1 MDEYQD
7 SSHSKWECQ
16 YQGMFIPKCR
26 RKTLYAQLRQGFAAG
41 DEALERYFTIPSSTI
56 LPLQCIR
63 SINPTLPRLASR

>member
-26 RKTLYAQLRQGFAAG
+26 RKTLYAQLWQHLGEVFRNLAERRASGSRRAA
-41 DEALERYFTIPSSTI
+41 RCQIMCT
-56 LPLQCIR
+56 
-63 SINPTLPRLASR
+63 

>member
-26 RKTLYAQLRQGFAAG
+26 RKTLYAQLRQHLGEVFRNLA
-41 DEALERYFTIPSSTI
+41 ERRVSG
-56 LPLQCIR
+56 
-63 SINPTLPRLASR
+63 SRRAT